1 MTSAMT
7 LRARLDAATGR
18 RDVRIL
24 GLAVAVELLVLS
36 LYLLSTPDLITRP
49 RYTLYPFVWFN
60 AGAWAVYHTTPAT
73 ASRRNRA
80 IALAV
85 AGVYLLGLLWLA
97 GLVDASLAG
106 YPPEA
111 IGLTVGF
118 GSPGWERISLV
129 VPHARVTVV
138 PFRVVGY
145 LALSYLVY
153 VTVLDAA
160 GAAISG
166 ALGLFSC
173 VSCTFPVVL
182 SLSSGI
188 FGGSSAVVGALFAY
202 STDLSTVV
210 FLLALALLYYRP
222 TVGGTAGQRM
232 E

>member
-1 MTSAMT
+1 MAVRSRVAT
-7 LRARLDAATGR
+7 AATR
-18 RDVRIL
+18 RDVRLL
-24 GLAVAVELLVLS
+24 GAVVAVELAVLS
-36 LYLLSTPDLITRP
+36 VYLLTTSDLITRP
-49 RYTLYPFVWFN
+49 RYTLYPFVWIN
-60 AGAWAVYHTTPAT
+60 ASLWAVLETTSP
-73 ASRRNRA
+73 RA
-80 IALAV
+80 AWRHRAV
-85 AGVYLLGLLWLA
+85 AAGIASLYLVGLLWLA
-97 GLVDASLAG
+97 GLVDVSLAG
-106 YPPEA
+106 YPAE
-111 IGLTVGF
+111 IVGFTVGF

-129 VPHARVTVV
+129 LPNVQFTVI

-160 GAAISG
+160 GATVSG

-173 VSCTFPVVL
+173 VGCAFPVFV
-182 SLSSGI
+182 SLSSGA

-222 TVGGTAGQRM
+222 TVEGTAGQRM